1 MFIPCG
7 WAVRSMTKMWAAFFL
22 SVLLV
27 STLNFYAV
35 VREPD
40 RIEIGEV
47 HEHLSETVK
56 IEGTLISWV
65 RDPYSDGS
73 DRVDLQIENAPDV
86 IKVRWYDTTD
96 TPPIGSKVV
105 VEGEVVQY
113 NGKIWINAK
122 GMGAVFQKEGA
133 AVEIMDV
140 TFNDISMNATAF
152 SGQIINLSGYISDAI
167 EKDVTWQSFT
177 LLDNPAY
184 LDSDHRLYVSLQ
196 GHVDEW
202 IEAGSKVD
210 LTGWVQWDE
219 RNYRWQIVVQSSTL
233 DVTHPAGAKYLS
245 WALSAETWSY
255 DVGKLVFINGDHM
268 VDGNGDYWLVAPGG
282 ESVGIL
288 CLMPD
293 LNLSVNGSVPTDG
306 FTGRLVW
313 SEDMAQ
319 ICLQMQEGGQSPLN
333 PIGLLI
339 GEFTPLADITMDPQ
353 NWVGQ
358 EVNVAGWTST
368 PISPD
373 YDKGY
378 LANGPDYFSKSASI
392 RFQLAG
398 AHAEWI
404 EKGTYIEFFNATVTY
419 DETEGRYFLDV
430 PLYAVGDVAILP
442 DMFSWSAGW
451 DAWTWQ
457 VNTLVYATGTL
468 NQSEDGTL
476 WLLASGSDD
485 RICLNDDG
493 SAMAL
498 GFDEMGDS
506 VGVRTW
512 QGRLVAVDHPD
523 DPGVQLCLTL

>member
-1 MFIPCG
+1 MI
-7 WAVRSMTKMWAAFFL
+7 
-22 SVLLV
+22 
-27 STLNFYAV
+27 
-35 VREPD
+35 
-40 RIEIGEV
+40 
-47 HEHLSETVK
+47 
-56 IEGTLISWV
+56 
-65 RDPYSDGS
+65 
-73 DRVDLQIENAPDV
+73 
-86 IKVRWYDTTD
+86 
-96 TPPIGSKVV
+96 
-105 VEGEVVQY
+105 
-113 NGKIWINAK
+113 
-122 GMGAVFQKEGA
+122 
-133 AVEIMDV
+133 
-140 TFNDISMNATAF
+140 
-152 SGQIINLSGYISDAI
+152 DA
-167 EKDVTWQSFT
+167 
-177 LLDNPAY
+177 
-184 LDSDHRLYVSLQ
+184 
-196 GHVDEW
+196 
-202 IEAGSKVD
+202 
-210 LTGWVQWDE
+210 
-219 RNYRWQIVVQSSTL
+219 
-233 DVTHPAGAKYLS
+233 
-245 WALSAETWSY
+245 
-255 DVGKLVFINGDHM
+255 
-268 VDGNGDYWLVAPGG
+268 NGDYWLVAPGG
-282 ESVGIL
+282 ESVGIV

-293 LNLSVNGSVPTDG
+293 LNLSVNGTVPTDG

-358 EVNVAGWTST
+358 EVNVAGWTTGS
-368 PISPD
+368 ISPD

-378 LANGPDYFSKSASI
+378 LANGPDYFSRSATI

-442 DMFSWSAGW
+442 DMFSWSGGW
-451 DAWTWQ
+451 DTWTWQ
-457 VNTLVYATGTL
+457 INTLVYATGTL